1 MDAQGLHGPCE
12 SIRILYPFLH
22 RKKKGGITGIIRI
35 FWVQKKIPHRLVRD
49 FEDNTVR
56 SLITTVI
63 SGGEKKVEIS
73 GTSYP
78 ILDGGGW
85 AIIDETLN

>member
-1 MDAQGLHGPCE
+1 MQQRFVDAQGLPGPCE

-73 GTSYP
+73 EPLTPSLMAEVG
-78 ILDGGGW
+78 L
-85 AIIDETLN
+85 L